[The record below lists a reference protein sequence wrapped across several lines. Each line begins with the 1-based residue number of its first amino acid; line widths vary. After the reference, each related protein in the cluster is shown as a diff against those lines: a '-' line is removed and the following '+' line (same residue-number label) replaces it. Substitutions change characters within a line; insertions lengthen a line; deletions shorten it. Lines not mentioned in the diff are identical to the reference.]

1 MKELVYSVSSRDGQ
15 DPWIE
20 VRKGRA
26 VLLREQ
32 GNISKLIMCLLEM
45 GSNTNAFKKNA
56 EKYPELVE
64 EAMKKYEVFKNEL
77 CR

>member
-1 MKELVYSVSSRDGQ
+1 MKELIYSVSTRDGKE
-15 DPWIE
+15 PWIE
-20 VRKGRA
+20 VRQGLL
-26 VLLREQ
+26 VILREQ

-45 GSNTNAFKKNA
+45 GRNTNAFKKNA

-64 EAMKKYEVFKNEL
+64 EAMKKYEVFKHEL